1 MTYNETIQI
10 HINEALH
17 LLGLVAEEIARGDD
31 PSPTLKAARDHLR
44 IIEALLEG
52 AEDG

>member
-1 MTYNETIQI
+1 MTHNEVIRI
-10 HINEALH
+10 HTDEALH
-17 LLGLVAEEIARGDD
+17 LLNVVAEEIARGDN
-31 PSPTLKAARDHLR
+31 PNPTLKAARDHLR

>member
-1 MTYNETIQI
+1 MTHNEVIGI
-10 HINEALH
+10 HTDEALH
-17 LLGLVAEEIARGDD
+17 LLGLVTEEIARGDN
-31 PSPTLKAARDHLR
+31 PTATLRAVRDHLR